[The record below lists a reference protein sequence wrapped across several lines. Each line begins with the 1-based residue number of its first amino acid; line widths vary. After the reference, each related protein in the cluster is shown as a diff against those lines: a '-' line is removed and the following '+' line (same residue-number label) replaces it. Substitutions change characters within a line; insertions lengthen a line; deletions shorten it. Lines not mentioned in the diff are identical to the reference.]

1 MLTALNLEAP
11 WGVPTMSRQK
21 ASVSRPVQDA
31 ISLCPTELSPA
42 TPTLD
47 LFQITQ
53 PGETLG
59 FVALSGEGEQ

>member
-1 MLTALNLEAP
+1 MLIAVGPEAP
-11 WGVPTMSRQK
+11 WGVPTLYRQE
-21 ASVSRPVQDA
+21 ASVARPVQDT

-59 FVALSGEGEQ
+59 FMALSGKGGQ